1 MNKVTGVR
9 CGIIMRA
16 IKMSTSPPIITATL
30 VPLCVAGDV
39 ITQPNSFMLVVMVQI
54 HPAVF

>member
-1 MNKVTGVR
+1 MDLIR
-9 CGIIMRA
+9 CVWNNHERYKDEYLPSHYNRYIG
-16 IKMSTSPPIITATL
+16 
-30 VPLCVAGDV
+30 PLCVAGDV